1 MDFDELF
8 VYKTVMLN
16 RELLPNRYAPTI
28 INVRTLAARW
38 GMEDRPALA
47 NGRLRSGTQQ
57 TTPTSLPNQRTTLG
71 FLTAYIHIDVSRRL
85 WRGVVDAAARH
96 NINIVCFPGG
106 GLHAPTEFE
115 AQRNV
120 IYDLVNPAGL
130 GGLISWSS
138 TITGSL
144 DPADIRAFHQR
155 YRPLPMVC
163 LTQPVQGIPT
173 LSVDSYQGMRAAI
186 LHLIEV
192 HGYRR
197 MAFIRGPAEHYYAQE
212 RYRAYLD
219 VLASYDIPFA
229 AELVTPHLDWQ
240 LESGADAIRLLL
252 DETGLRP
259 GIDVQAIVTVSD
271 LLALGA
277 LKALQARGIHV
288 PSDLAIVGFND
299 TREGRFAMPPLTSVA
314 MPFYEQGSQAVDMLL
329 ALHSGEEVPAQ
340 VMLKSRLVVRQS
352 CGCPSSAVLHAAAG
366 SVETR
371 HQASSVKLSELR
383 DTVLAEMAQVW
394 SGAGA
399 IAAGAEHVLDAFHE
413 DLSGRSSRRFLA
425 ALEHELEPA
434 VDSNADIT
442 AWQDSISA
450 LRRGVLPY
458 LDQRA
463 AQQAEDLLGQAR
475 VLIGEVAE
483 RVQGYRQLQVDRQ
496 FVILREIAKALI
508 TTFDIVTLTDVLA
521 EHLPRLGITS
531 CYLALYEKPAVLV
544 EQARLILAY
553 TEQGRFG
560 LEPGGRR
567 FLSRELV
574 PPDLLPQ
581 NRRFSLVVEPL
592 FFREEQIG
600 FALFEIGP
608 RDATVYEVLR
618 GHISSALKGAQLV
631 HEVHQARLA
640 AEKADRIKT
649 HLLAN
654 VSHELRTPLHIIREY
669 TKNALDPAGPYGGML
684 PQDLL
689 NDVQHIQQSAEH
701 QFRLINDLLDLSRAE
716 IDELDLYPELLD
728 PRPLLEETFHS
739 LADRAATARAVAWQ
753 LQLPDR
759 LPWIRADAVR
769 LRQILLNLL
778 ANAQKFTESGQ
789 ITLGADVVPPELHI
803 WVEDTGIGIPSDQQE
818 RIFEPFV
825 TAEHS
830 RGGQRS
836 GIGLGLSITRR
847 LIALHRGTLKM
858 ETRPGAGSTFH
869 IYLPLPSLTEQPPTV
884 PDQAQPVLLVI
895 STSADLADDIVTF
908 SQRQGLAIHRLQPGD
923 DLESALA
930 SAQPAALAWD
940 LFGASASD
948 WVIVRQLRQ
957 RQHWSQLPFIVYGH
971 TQSGETT
978 LDLGLTSFVAKPA
991 SVQTLLDT
999 INAARSAQ
1007 ATGPVLIV
1015 DDDPIARALHQD
1027 IVAQGLP
1034 EYPIRTAGDG
1044 AEAMA
1049 LMAEEV
1055 PILVILDLMMPGMA
1069 GTDVLDQMRANPR
1082 LRHVPVVILSSKL
1095 LTLDDIKRLEQHAH
1109 VTLQS
1114 KGILSEQETIA
1125 MLQRVLFEQEALP
1138 AQTSALVK
1146 RAVAYLHQHYARSIA
1161 RWELAEAVG
1170 VSEDYL
1176 SRVFNR
1182 ELGLSPWEYINRYR
1196 IYQAKE
1202 LLHRTND
1209 SIGSIAQQVGFHD
1222 QKYFSRVFRNL
1233 AGVGPK
1239 EFRERPETS

>member
-1 MDFDELF
+1 
-8 VYKTVMLN
+8 
-16 RELLPNRYAPTI
+16 
-28 INVRTLAARW
+28 
-38 GMEDRPALA
+38 MEDRPL
-47 NGRLRSGTQQ
+47 NTPEMRPGTQQ
-57 TTPTSLPNQRTTLG
+57 TAQLKGLDVRRTIG
-71 FLTAYIHIDVSRRL
+71 FLTAYIDIDVSRRL

-96 NINIVCFPGG
+96 NINVVCFPGG

-120 IYDLVNPAGL
+120 IYDLVNPASL
-130 GGLISWSS
+130 DGLISWSS
-138 TITGSL
+138 TIAGSL

-186 LHLIEV
+186 IHLIEV

-219 VLASYDIPFA
+219 VLAAYDIPFA

-259 GIDVQAIVTVSD
+259 GIDFQAIVTVSD

-277 LKALQARGIHV
+277 LKALQARGIQV
-288 PSDLAIVGFND
+288 PRDLAIVGFND
-299 TREGRFAMPPLTSVA
+299 TREGRFAMPPLSSVA
-314 MPFYEQGSQAVDMLL
+314 MPFYEQGSRAVDIVL
-329 ALHSGEEVPAQ
+329 ALYGDAEVPMQ
-340 VMLKSRLVVRQS
+340 VMLQSRLVVRQS
-352 CGCPSSAVLHAAAG
+352 CGCPSRALLHAAAG
-366 SVETR
+366 PIEARGADAAIV
-371 HQASSVKLSELR
+371 VSELR
-383 DTVLAEMAQVW
+383 NIVLDEMAQVLSA
-394 SGAGA
+394 SGTIG
-399 IAAGAEHVLDAFHE
+399 IEFEHVLDTFHA
-413 DLSGRSSRRFLA
+413 DLSGRPGGRFLS
-425 ALEHELEPA
+425 ALEQVLEQ
-434 VDSNADIT
+434 VADREDDVAT
-442 AWQDSISA
+442 WQDIISA
-450 LRRGVLPY
+450 LRRSVLPA

-463 AQQAEDLLGQAR
+463 RQRAEDLFGQAR
-475 VLIGEVAE
+475 VLISEVAQ
-483 RVQGYRQLQVDRQ
+483 RVQGFRQLQADRHLA
-496 FVILREIAKALI
+496 ILREIGQALI
-508 TTFDIVTLTDVLA
+508 IAFDIETLTDVLV
-521 EHLPRLGITS
+521 ERLPQLGISS
-531 CYLALYEKPAVLV
+531 CYLALYEQPATSLD
-544 EQARLILAY
+544 QARMVLAY
-553 TEQGRFG
+553 AERGRLG

-567 FLSRELV
+567 FPSRELA

-581 NRRFSLVVEPL
+581 NRRFSMVVEPL
-592 FFREEQIG
+592 FFREEQVG

-608 RDATVYEVLR
+608 RDPSVYEVLR
-618 GHISSALKGAQLV
+618 GYISSALKGAQLIN
-631 HEVHQARLA
+631 EVHQARLA

-669 TKNALDPAGPYGGML
+669 TKNVLDPAGPYGDTL
-684 PQDLL
+684 PKDLL

-701 QFRLINDLLDLSRAE
+701 QLRLINDLLDLSRAE
-716 IDELDLYPELLD
+716 IDELDLYPEMLD
-728 PRPLLEETFHS
+728 PRPLLEEIFHS
-739 LADRAATARAVAWQ
+739 LADRAATTRAVAWQ

-769 LRQILLNLL
+769 MRQILLNVLG
-778 ANAQKFTESGQ
+778 NAQKFTESGQ

-830 RGGQRS
+830 HGAQRS

-847 LIALHRGTLKM
+847 LIALHRGSLKL
-858 ETRPGAGSTFH
+858 ETHPGVGSTFH
-869 IYLPLPSLTEQPPTV
+869 IYLPLPSLSEQPPTV
-884 PDQAQPVLLVI
+884 PDQAQSVLLVI

-923 DLESALA
+923 DLETALA
-930 SAQPAALAWD
+930 STQPAALAWD
-940 LFGASASD
+940 LFGASVGD

-957 RQHWSQLPFIVYGH
+957 RQHLSQLPFIVYGH
-971 TQSGETT
+971 GQLGEAT
-978 LDLGLTSFVAKPA
+978 LDVGLTSFIAKPA
-991 SVQTLLDT
+991 NAQTLIDT

-1007 ATGPVLIV
+1007 ASGPVLIV
-1015 DDDPIARALHQD
+1015 DDDPRARVLHHD
-1027 IVAQGLP
+1027 VVAQGLP
-1034 EYPIRTAGDG
+1034 GYPIYTAGDG
-1044 AEAMA
+1044 VEAMA

-1069 GTDVLDQMRANPR
+1069 GTDVLEQMRADPR
-1082 LRHVPVVILSSKL
+1082 LRQVPVVILSGKL

-1114 KGILSEQETIA
+1114 KGILSEQETIT
-1125 MLQRVLFEQEALP
+1125 MLQRVLFEEEALP
-1138 AQTSALVK
+1138 VQTSALVK
-1146 RAVAYLHQHYARSIA
+1146 RAVAYLHQNYARSIM

-1170 VSEDYL
+1170 ASEDYL

-1182 ELGLSPWEYINRYR
+1182 ELGLSPWEYLNRYR